1 MEALLWSSF
10 TPEVIVASGSG
21 RKLKFRCS
29 ERALVAVIPSLPP
42 WRQCLGDPVLF
53 LFAVA
58 CVALSLCRW
67 PGGCAASGSVWR
79 LEQRLR
85 VSSAIE
91 VLPLVAWVVEASTWL
106 VRGLGAGVEAG
117 AAAPEI
123 VRDVGCFALVTWVT
137 ELTTRLVRGL
147 GAGVECCCDPF
158 VGAAALNCVVGVV
171 SGHLGGRVV
180 SSSGS
185 QPRGWSVCVALVLV
199 FGWFPL

>member
-1 MEALLWSSF
+1 VEPLHPRSHRGLGF
-10 TPEVIVASGSG
+10 SG

-42 WRQCLGDPVLF
+42 WRRCLGDPVLF

-58 CVALSLCRW
+58 YVALSLCRW
-67 PGGCAASGSVWR
+67 PGGCAVSGSVWR
-79 LEQRLR
+79 PEQWLR

-91 VLPLVAWVVEASTWL
+91 VLPLVAWAVEASTRL
-106 VRGLGAGVEAG
+106 VRGLGAGVEAR

-123 VRDVGCFALVTWVT
+123 VRDVGCFAL

-147 GAGVECCCDPF
+147 GAGVECCCGPF

-180 SSSGS
+180 GSSGS